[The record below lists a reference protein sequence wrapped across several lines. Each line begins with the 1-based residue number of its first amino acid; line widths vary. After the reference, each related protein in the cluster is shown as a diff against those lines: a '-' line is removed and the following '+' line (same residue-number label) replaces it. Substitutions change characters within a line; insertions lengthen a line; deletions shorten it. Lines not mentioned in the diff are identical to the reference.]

1 MKQLIS
7 SLAHG
12 KCIYNSPVFTLGKHC
27 CQQCLAAILLGIKP
41 SITEFVV
48 QHANQLAT
56 GDHSEGTFQNIYL
69 NCLLDF
75 ILLYSFIHKSPQ
87 LDLHNKFHPNSDKTL
102 SLEFRAIIVHL
113 TNASIKHK
121 HTPLLISP
129 GLSKGCWVD
138 LYQPNFSWEQAF
150 VHGNSLYKLT
160 RSSTPMFSSHAVSVI
175 LTMKETVCLASP
187 PCFQT

>member
-7 SLAHG
+7 GLAHG
-12 KCIYNSPVFTLGKHC
+12 RCPHNSPALTLGKHC
-27 CQQCLAAILLGIKP
+27 CQQCLAVTLLGIKL

-56 GDHSEGTFQNIYL
+56 GDHSKRTFRNIYL
-69 NCLLDF
+69 HCLLDF

-87 LDLHNKFHPNSDKTL
+87 LDLHNTFHPNSDKTI
-102 SLEFRAIIVHL
+102 SLEFRPIIAHL
-113 TNASIKHK
+113 TNASILSIS
-121 HTPLLISP
+121 TRLLMSP

-138 LYQPNFSWEQAF
+138 LYQPKFSWEQAF
-150 VHGNSLYKLT
+150 VHGNSLCKLT
-160 RSSTPMFSSHAVSVI
+160 RSSTPTVSSHAVSVI

-187 PCFQT
+187 PCFHT